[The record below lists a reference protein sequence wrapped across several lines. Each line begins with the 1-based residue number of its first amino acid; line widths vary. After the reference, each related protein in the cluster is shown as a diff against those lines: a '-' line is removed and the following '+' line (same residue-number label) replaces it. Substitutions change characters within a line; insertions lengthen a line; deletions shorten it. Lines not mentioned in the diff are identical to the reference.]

1 MVNIDKYEGRWRIY
15 PMYSP
20 KTGVGEGIGE
30 EFIYINYWTAR
41 TSIHKF
47 WQSLIYSQRG
57 NVIKM
62 FDWK

>member
-1 MVNIDKYEGRWRIY
+1 MKANGGYVYIY
-15 PMYSP
+15 ST

-30 EFIYINYWTAR
+30 EFMYINYWTAR
-41 TSIHKF
+41 TYIHKF

-57 NVIKM
+57 NVVKM